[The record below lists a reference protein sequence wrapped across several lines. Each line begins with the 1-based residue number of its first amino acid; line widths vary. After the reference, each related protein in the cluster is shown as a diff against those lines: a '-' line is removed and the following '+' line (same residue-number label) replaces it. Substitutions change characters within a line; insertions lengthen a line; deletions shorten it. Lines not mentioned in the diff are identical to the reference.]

1 MSSGISDLVEAYVNN
16 QSEMSKIDNSILKAK
31 KDMFGTILDY
41 GGWSLT
47 PKGEKALATGRMGQY
62 YDFNA
67 TLRSLELNKHGLM
80 NYMKAKNLT
89 MESLN
94 NAIDQ
99 SISENDKGK
108 TEYAKVI
115 SYVKGEDSGL
125 TLETMSADQLE
136 KFNNIISN
144 LGNSGMSGFGT
155 YLTETYKEEDVYAIE
170 AQNN

>member
-1 MSSGISDLVEAYVNN
+1 MTR
-16 QSEMSKIDNSILKAK
+16 AK
-31 KDMFGTILDY
+31 
-41 GGWSLT
+41 
-47 PKGEKALATGRMGQY
+47 P
-62 YDFNA
+62 N
-67 TLRSLELNKHGLM
+67 
-80 NYMKAKNLT
+80 
-89 MESLN
+89 
-94 NAIDQ
+94 
-99 SISENDKGK
+99 
-108 TEYAKVI
+108 I